1 MTQHTYDV
9 VVVGT
14 GGSGFTAAITAR
26 KQGLSVLMVEKDEV
40 FGGTTAFS
48 GGVLWIP
55 GNHHSR
61 TLGED
66 SRQDALTY
74 ITREAGNYFDR
85 ERVEAFLDNGPEMV
99 SFLERETEAR
109 FYPFAYPDYHPWYE
123 GSRAIRSIGIHDYKP
138 GALGKMRKKL
148 RQGLVQTQFMGIAVG
163 SNVEMK
169 QLMSAGRSIKG
180 MAFVARK
187 LFKAFTETLRYG
199 RPEPITRGRALI
211 ARLAV
216 SAFDMG
222 VELWLSAPAVKLLH
236 QDGRVTG
243 LVVNRDGVPTEITA
257 RRGVIMASGGFP
269 HDDKR
274 TSAIYPHK
282 QAGRRHV
289 SLASPGNTG
298 DGAALAESMG
308 GFVETRV
315 QQPAAWMPI
324 SLIPGVE
331 GPYGMWPHIVDRQ
344 RAGFLC
350 VTRKGTRFTNES
362 QPYHDFIPR
371 LVEACADLDETC
383 CYLICDH
390 ATIRRNG
397 MGYVKPAP
405 VPMGAQLRSG
415 YLKRGST
422 LAELAAQCGIDA
434 AALEATV
441 ARFNDHARAGEDP
454 DFGRGGNIYDHS
466 QGDLEHKPNPNLG
479 PVEQGPFYAVKIV
492 PGDIGN
498 FSGIRTNAS
507 AQVVMPDGQPV
518 EGLYA
523 CGNDALSFI
532 SGGYAGA
539 GGTLGPGMTL
549 AYIAGKHVAQAKAHV
564 ADRVPAH
571 A

>member
-1 MTQHTYDV
+1 MTQHQYDV
-9 VVVGT
+9 VVVGS
-14 GGSGFTAAITAR
+14 GGSAFTAAITAR
-26 KQGLSVLMVEKDEV
+26 KQGLSVLMVEKDPD

-55 GNHHSR
+55 GNHHSK
-61 TLGED
+61 TMGED
-66 SRQDALTY
+66 SREAALAY
-74 ITREAGNYFDR
+74 ITQEAGNYFDR
-85 ERVEAFLDNGPEMV
+85 DRVDAFLDNGPEMV
-99 SFLERETEAR
+99 AFLERETEAR

-123 GSRAIRSIGIHDYKP
+123 GSHTIRSIGIHDYKP
-138 GALGKMRKKL
+138 SALGKYRKLLK
-148 RQGLVQTQFMGIAVG
+148 QGLRQTQFMGIAVG

-169 QLMSAGRSIKG
+169 QLMSAGRSLKG
-180 MAFVARK
+180 LAFVAGK
-187 LFKAFTETLRYG
+187 LLKAFGETLRYG

-211 ARLAV
+211 GRLAV

-222 VELWLSAPAVKLLH
+222 VELWLSSPAVELIA

-243 LVVNRDGVPTEITA
+243 LIVSRGGERTEVHA
-257 RRGVIMASGGFP
+257 RKGVILASGGFG
-269 HDDKR
+269 HDETR
-274 TSAIYPHK
+274 TSALYPHK
-282 QAGRRHV
+282 RAGRRHV

-298 DGAALAESMG
+298 DGAAMAESLG
-308 GFVETRV
+308 GFVETEV
-315 QQPAAWMPI
+315 QQPSAWMPV
-324 SLIPGVE
+324 SLIPGLT
-331 GPYGMWPHIVDRQ
+331 GPFSIWPHIVDRQ

-371 LVEACADLDETC
+371 MVDACADLDETC

-415 YLKRGST
+415 YLLKGET
-422 LAELAAQCGIDA
+422 LAELASTAGIDP
-434 AALEATV
+434 AALEQTV
-441 ARFNDHARAGEDP
+441 ARFNQYARDGVDP
-454 DFGRGGNIYDHS
+454 EFGRGGNIYDHS

-479 PVEQGPFYAVKIV
+479 PVEQGPFYAVKIL

-498 FSGIRTNAS
+498 FAGIRTDRHAR
-507 AQVVMPDGQPV
+507 VVTRAGQPV

-539 GGTLGPGMTL
+539 GGTLGPGMTM
-549 AYIAGKHVAQAKAHV
+549 AYIAGRHIAGN
-564 ADRVPAH
+564 
-571 A
+571 